1 MLHGGY
7 AEHMRSSLNK
17 GWEVR
22 DDAAVLPITGMTRGK
37 ARPLDHAQ
45 IIDVAAI
52 EQQMSPV
59 RSANTLKKVG
69 NTSKSSLMNSKINV
83 GSSTLQ
89 HPKP

>member
-69 NTSKSSLMNSKINV
+69 NTSKNLDK
-83 GSSTLQ
+83 
-89 HPKP
+89 